1 MKKYGMILNTLK
13 MKRMNRSNPCTTSA
27 NTAVCT
33 TSSSETSKSLK
44 GCINNKLRKNYVVI
58 SNRSNDLAKLI
69 EECYDTCI

>member
-1 MKKYGMILNTLK
+1 MKKHGMILNTLK
-13 MKRMNRSNPCTTSA
+13 RKRTNPCTTSA

-58 SNRSNDLAKLI
+58 YNRSNDLARMI
-69 EECYDTCI
+69 EELYA